1 MPTPDCE
8 HRLYGYSS
16 ALFLQQCGISEKCN
30 EAAITESDPSL
41 LIGNIPQ
48 WATLSLEAFTCA
60 AQNCTVARRGPR
72 VAEEHC
78 HVPQPALQSLRCPRG
93 SSAFFSSVTDVLYR
107 ATLSSPLTRSQVAY
121 SAGWLFGQLDDED
134 LPQLCSCCWNHTSVV
149 ALQQQ
154 GGRQGDSEEAELG
167 VHKWE
172 CLITTIFFSYWQK
185 KKMQLKTLPICFLRK
200 PT

>member
-1 MPTPDCE
+1 MATALLCS
-8 HRLYGYSS
+8 YSNVAFQKNAMRQPS
-16 ALFLQQCGISEKCN
+16 QSQTLHSSLGTYHSEQ
-30 EAAITESDPSL
+30 PFHF
-41 LIGNIPQ
+41 Q
-48 WATLSLEAFTCA
+48 AFTCA

-72 VAEEHC
+72 VAEERC

-134 LPQLCSCCWNHTSVV
+134 LLQLCSCCWNHTSVV